1 MMNFATIARTVCA
14 VLRAARH
21 RMLGNPRSA
30 LSVSHRLPGAA
41 LALLVW
47 GLRAAGILYV
57 TVLQASGAARI
68 QMAAACQGCSVAPA
82 LSLRPRSSR

>member
-47 GLRAAGILYV
+47 GLRQRESC
-57 TVLQASGAARI
+57 T
-68 QMAAACQGCSVAPA
+68 
-82 LSLRPRSSR
+82 